1 MCSLSLPLPKDLPTR
16 GSFRPQLKNINL
28 NYRRQSPKQAENTTV
43 LSQSRETLCRWR
55 LSSYGWQESG
65 GKLSRNHQ
73 LQEEDQVL
81 PFKSPTGG
89 RAGSPSPHLWGS
101 ACKFLARPSPAWP
114 QISPPRNGQQPF
126 QMSFQVTNRLLDP
139 KQAAGV
145 IRGNKPHTNV
155 LFKPLHR

>member
-1 MCSLSLPLPKDLPTR
+1 MEVTEPWWSLSLPLPKDLPAR
-16 GSFRPQLKNINL
+16 GSFRPQLTTINP

-43 LSQSRETLCRWR
+43 LSHSRETLCLWG

-89 RAGSPSPHLWGS
+89 RAGSPSPSPLGLHLQIPSQAQSCLATDFS
-101 ACKFLARPSPAWP
+101 AQKWAAAFPNVFPS
-114 QISPPRNGQQPF
+114 NQQAP
-126 QMSFQVTNRLLDP
+126 
-139 KQAAGV
+139 
-145 IRGNKPHTNV
+145 
-155 LFKPLHR
+155 